1 MAAPEAAMTLDEILE
16 LVGPLDDSPGENT
29 ARDRFRAHLAKS
41 VTTPGALRFDKPISR
56 RATGGLLERA

>member
-1 MAAPEAAMTLDEILE
+1 MTLDEILE

-41 VTTPGALRFDKPISR
+41 VTTPGAR
-56 RATGGLLERA
+56 RAARLSMVWRKIREQ